1 MTTEDQ
7 RQECVNLIANQISKS
22 SQWRFVQAKRYPGD
36 ERNRLA
42 AKRLAEL
49 ATAATEIP
57 DDVWEGLKDHYH
69 WSSEKFGEVISVTNR
84 NVVFRYST
92 PDFATYTRNLL
103 LNVRSEFST
112 HLEEESKCF

>member
-1 MTTEDQ
+1 VNQNRKQTMTTEDQ
-7 RQECVNLIANQISKS
+7 RQECVNLIAHQIRKS
-22 SQWRFVQAKRYPGD
+22 GEWRFIQAKRFPGD

-42 AKRLAEL
+42 AERLAEL
-49 ATAATEIP
+49 ATAATELS

-69 WSSEKFGEVISVTNR
+69 WSNEKFGEVISATNR

-103 LNVRSEFST
+103 LNVRTEFS
-112 HLEEESKCF
+112 H